1 MDIKKSFRVVFSINE
16 IPTPFVWKG
25 LCGIVEFSRALTL
38 ANILC
43 KFDVGLASQ
52 EEIENS
58 YATQMIKSYKAYR
71 RKHEVNH
78 PDMIWVSDCCIDQ
91 FDGKDWWTVSN
102 DLETEE
108 HELGWVE
115 AFDTSDDAW
124 ERYQHLIDEML
135 TETTVGSFDDISLH
149 DL

>member
-25 LCGIVEFSRALTL
+25 LEGIIKFERAVVL
-38 ANILC
+38 ANLLC
-43 KFDVGLASQ
+43 KFDLGLTTEAENQVG
-52 EEIENS
+52 I
-58 YATQMIKSYKAYR
+58 QMIQAYKAYR

-108 HELGWVE
+108 HEHGWVE